1 MTVRAEPHASAQGKG
16 DISTMST
23 AMRRVGGQE
32 VNAPNGVALQSK
44 PAMGLPTSARE
55 DDGGARWITW
65 ISAPWVC
72 RSAANIFVPQLWVG
86 FDEPAHQR
94 LAGFIVMHLEA
105 HATVAEQLL
114 FAHEEGG
121 LLVNPGW
128 LPTGILQG
136 IHLAMQDGTAL
147 LYAAIVATADD
158 PALVHQYRADRNA
171 ALLESLAGLVDGGLH
186 KYGSVLIHGISRPAG
201 GYVPIDPHS
210 LQMAPDLDWQWYNDK
225 AFMNRLGATLS
236 PGQVKA
242 DQYSAIYY
250 TGGHGVMWDFPDNQ
264 PLQELTRRI
273 HERGGA
279 VAAVCHGVV
288 GLLNIKLGDNSLL
301 LKGRRVTGFSNT
313 EEKLVELDK
322 VVPFLTENELGAR
335 GGEYSKAD
343 DPWAP
348 YVVEDGSLIT
358 GQNPASSTKV
368 AEAVIRYLNRQQ

>member
-1 MTVRAEPHASAQGKG
+1 MAFDLA
-16 DISTMST
+16 
-23 AMRRVGGQE
+23 GQTF
-32 VNAPNGVALQSK
+32 SH
-44 PAMGLPTSARE
+44 
-55 DDGGARWITW
+55 
-65 ISAPWVC
+65 
-72 RSAANIFVPQLWVG
+72 G
-86 FDEPAHQR
+86 FDGHAQMNKKLLVVLTNTAKYPDINRATGLWLGEAVHFVDAVQK
-94 LAGFIVMHLEA
+94 AGF
-105 HATVAEQLL
+105 TVDY
-114 FAHEEGG
+114 
-121 LLVNPGW
+121 V
-128 LPTGILQG
+128 
-136 IHLAMQDGTAL
+136 
-147 LYAAIVATADD
+147 
-158 PALVHQYRADRNA
+158 
-171 ALLESLAGLVDGGLH
+171 S
-186 KYGSVLIHGISRPAG
+186 PAG

-250 TGGHGVMWDFPDNQ
+250 TGGHGVMWDFPENQ
-264 PLQELTRRI
+264 PLQELARRI

-288 GLLNIKLGDNSLL
+288 GLLNIKLSDNSLL

-343 DPWAP
+343 DPWAA

-358 GQNPASSTKV
+358 GQNPASSAEV
-368 AEAVIRYLNRQQ
+368 AQAVIGYLNRQQ